1 MNIPKNILLTLT
13 KDPPVKQGFK
23 ASAVVVPIIKING
36 QNTLLLIRKTLDGT
50 SHGGQIAFPGGKAN
64 SSDTDLLST
73 ALRETMEEVGLGPD
87 NLKPLGRLSPI
98 STITG
103 FHIESFVA
111 NVINGGT
118 PYCASPNEVA
128 RIFYLP
134 LSILSEGIPFKT
146 FSLYHNEEKLNTKGF
161 YFDKEFIWGA
171 TARIIDDLSKRMRKS
186 EYLIGL

>member
-1 MNIPKNILLTLT
+1 MNILENILLPLT
-13 KDPPVKQGFK
+13 KNPPVGQGLK

-36 QNTLLLIRKTLDGT
+36 QDNILLIRKTLDGT
-50 SHGGQIAFPGGKAN
+50 SHGGQVAFPGGKAS

-73 ALRETMEEVGLGPD
+73 ALRETMEEIGLNPD

-111 NVINGGT
+111 SVIHGT

-134 LSILSEGIPFKT
+134 LSILSEDIPFKT

-171 TARIIDDLSKRMRKS
+171 TARIIDDLSKRIRKS
-186 EYLIGL
+186 GCLIDL